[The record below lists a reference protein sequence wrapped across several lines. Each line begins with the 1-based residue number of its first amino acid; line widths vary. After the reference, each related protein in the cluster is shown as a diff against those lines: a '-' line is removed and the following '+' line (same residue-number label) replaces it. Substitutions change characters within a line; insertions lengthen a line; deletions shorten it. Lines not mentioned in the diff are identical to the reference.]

1 MHIQAKAK
9 IAASPPDLEKFVK
22 ALSEPETPPGEPD
35 RLPINIEGVGG
46 TELETGGDF
55 IFSFDHDRVDDLR
68 TYLRDAGYE
77 EPEIRDAERGDFFL
91 RVLDANEPGQL
102 LAAIQAATLQ
112 NLSEGRL
119 IKHVVIGQETQTDQ
133 RFYVQISFQ
142 EVKRG

>member
-9 IAASPPDLEKFVK
+9 IAASPPDLEKFVRT
-22 ALSEPETPPGEPD
+22 LSEPETPSGEPT

-55 IFSFDHDRVDDLR
+55 IFSFDHDRVDDL
-68 TYLRDAGYE
+68 LKFLSDAGYD
-77 EPEIRDAERGDFFL
+77 EPEIRNADNGDFFL
-91 RVLDANEPGQL
+91 QPLDANAPGQL
-102 LAAIQAATLQ
+102 LAAIQAATVQ

-119 IKHVVIGQETQTDQ
+119 IKHVVIGQETQDDH
-133 RFYVQISFQ
+133 RFYVQIAFQ